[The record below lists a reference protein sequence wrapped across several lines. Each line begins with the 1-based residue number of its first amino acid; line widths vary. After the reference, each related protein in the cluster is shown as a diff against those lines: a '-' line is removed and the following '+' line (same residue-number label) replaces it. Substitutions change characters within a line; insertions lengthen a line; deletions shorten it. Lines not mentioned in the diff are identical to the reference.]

1 VGTIQSQVHATPR
14 VFTKKFQAFCTFLLF
29 EKDALRAFIL

>member
-1 VGTIQSQVHATPR
+1 MPR
-14 VFTKKFQAFCTFLLF
+14 HVFLQKSFKSSAFCTFLLF